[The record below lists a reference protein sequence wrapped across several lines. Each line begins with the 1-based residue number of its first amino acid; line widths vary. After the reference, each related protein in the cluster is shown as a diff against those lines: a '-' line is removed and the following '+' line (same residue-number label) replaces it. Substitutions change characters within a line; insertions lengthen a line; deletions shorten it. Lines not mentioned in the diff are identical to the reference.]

1 MKVILAVLATLFI
14 SSAAHAENT
23 VLAFRQDARLRVLRV
38 QANVNGRP
46 VTLLFD
52 TGATYSLISS
62 ELAGMPH
69 QKLPAA
75 CRRKGPGIRVAGVRR
90 TIDLDLGGRTWR
102 ERDIVVVDM
111 KEFRKVYGEDVAGIV
126 GQDLLSEFDR
136 VEIDYRK
143 GNIILSVESTQEVER
158 FTAAR

>member
-1 MKVILAVLATLFI
+1 MKVLFALLATFCI
-14 SSAAHAENT
+14 YTAAYAENT
-23 VLAFRQDARLRVLRV
+23 TIAFSQDARLRVLRV
-38 QANVNGRP
+38 QANINGRP

-62 ELAGMPH
+62 ELAGVPR

-75 CRRKGPGIRVAGVRR
+75 CHRKGPGIRVAGVRR
-90 TIDLDLGGRTWR
+90 AVDLDLGGRTWR
-102 ERDIVVVDM
+102 ERDMVVVDM

-136 VEIDYRK
+136 VEIDYRN
-143 GNIILSVESTQEVER
+143 GNIVLSDLSKHEVEK